1 MKQILPIITLTT
13 LAAAASAQSM
23 AAAPVLDYNRIG
35 LSYATNNA
43 KDFTLSGSALL
54 GSTNFLLAGS
64 TNIGGSSSVAGV
76 HNGADAVS
84 LGYVFKNVVVGIDAT
99 LAIGSNESYGLNLR
113 RELGYNFE
121 AAVGYTREHDGVS
134 SHLNAWNV
142 ELAYNF
148 TKNYQLAVS
157 YTNESVVSPNN
168 STTSVTLRYNF

>member
-13 LAAAASAQSM
+13 LAAAASAQSS
-23 AAAPVLDYNRIG
+23 AAAPVLDYNRVG
-35 LSYATNNA
+35 LTYAFNNA

-76 HNGADAVS
+76 HNGADSVS
-84 LGYVFKNVVVGIDAT
+84 LGYVFKNVVAGIDAT
-99 LAIGSNESYGLNLR
+99 LSIGSNENYGLNLR
-113 RELGYNFE
+113 RELGYNVE
-121 AAVGYTREHDGVS
+121 IAAGYNREHTGVG
-134 SHLNAWNV
+134 SHLDAFNV

-148 TKNYQLAVS
+148 TKNYQIALG
-157 YTNESVVSPNN
+157 YNNGSVATPSN